1 MGLIDRDKD
10 WNIHFLRDLNVFGSA
25 IVVGSSVA
33 AGALKWREKKK
44 RQAGWRESGGKSRAA
59 ASIFIVKRILS
70 HYKVPPKNYALLKF

>member
-10 WNIHFLRDLNVFGSA
+10 WNIHFLRDLNRFRVCHRR

-70 HYKVPPKNYALLKF
+70 HYKVPKKIMRC

>member
-10 WNIHFLRDLNVFGSA
+10 WNIHFLRDLNVFGYA

-44 RQAGWRESGGKSRAA
+44 DKPVGENLAVNHASRLNFYREKN
-59 ASIFIVKRILS
+59 FITLQS
-70 HYKVPPKNYALLKF
+70 PEKNYALLKF

>member
-10 WNIHFLRDLNVFGSA
+10 WSIHFLRDLNVFGRVCHRRR
-25 IVVGSSVA
+25 IVSSGRCIKM
-33 AGALKWREKKK
+33 AGKKK

-70 HYKVPPKNYALLKF
+70 HYKVPKKIMRC

>member
-33 AGALKWREKKK
+33 AGALKWRENKKDK
-44 RQAGWRESGGKSRAA
+44 PVGENLAVNHAQPPQ
-59 ASIFIVKRILS
+59 FLS
-70 HYKVPPKNYALLKF
+70 

>member
-33 AGALKWREKKK
+33 AGALKRREKK

>member
-44 RQAGWRESGGKSRAA
+44 KRQAGWRESGGKSRAA

-70 HYKVPPKNYALLKF
+70 HYKVPKKIVRC

>member
-33 AGALKWREKKK
+33 AGALTWREKK

-70 HYKVPPKNYALLKF
+70 HYKVPPKIMRC

>member
-44 RQAGWRESGGKSRAA
+44 KD
-59 ASIFIVKRILS
+59 KRVGENLAVNHAQPPQFLS
-70 HYKVPPKNYALLKF
+70 